1 MTTDT
6 EVEKTEYTEKI
17 TQVLELV
24 EGMSLLEASQLV
36 KAFEEKFGVSASAAM
51 AAPVAGAAAGGGEA
65 AAEEK
70 TEFSVV
76 LKEVGAN
83 KIQVIKAVRAETAL
97 GLIYKEKSDHPSHIY
112 DDDVTDASHIDDRVA
127 DKGNK
132 RVLSGNEITMGI
144 QEFLE
149 VGMKYKITIDIRD
162 DKYNLQIESI

>member
-6 EVEKTEYTEKI
+6 ELEKTEYTEKI
-17 TQVLELV
+17 TQVLGLV
-24 EGMSLLEASQLV
+24 EEMSLLEASQLV
-36 KAFEEKFGVSASAAM
+36 KAFEEKFGVSASVAM

-97 GLIYKEKSDHPSHIY
+97 GLKEAKALVDGAPKAIKEGVSKEEAEKIKKALE
-112 DDDVTDASHIDDRVA
+112 DAGAV
-127 DKGNK
+127 
-132 RVLSGNEITMGI
+132 VELT
-144 QEFLE
+144 
-149 VGMKYKITIDIRD
+149 
-162 DKYNLQIESI
+162 

>member
-51 AAPVAGAAAGGGEA
+51 AVPVAGAAAGGGEA

-83 KIQVIKAVRAETAL
+83 KIQVIKAVRAVTAL
-97 GLIYKEKSDHPSHIY
+97 GLKEAKALVDGAPKAIKEG
-112 DDDVTDASHIDDRVA
+112 VAKEEAEKIKKALEDAGAV
-127 DKGNK
+127 
-132 RVLSGNEITMGI
+132 VELT
-144 QEFLE
+144 
-149 VGMKYKITIDIRD
+149 
-162 DKYNLQIESI
+162 

>member
-51 AAPVAGAAAGGGEA
+51 AAPVAGAAAGGGGEA
-65 AAEEK
+65 AKEEK
-70 TEFSVV
+70 SEFDVV

-97 GLIYKEKSDHPSHIY
+97 GLKEAKALVDAAPKAIKEAVAK
-112 DDDVTDASHIDDRVA
+112 DDAEKIKKA
-127 DKGNK
+127 
-132 RVLSGNEITMGI
+132 
-144 QEFLE
+144 LE
-149 VGMKYKITIDIRD
+149 EAGAVVE
-162 DKYNLQIESI
+162 LA

>member
-51 AAPVAGAAAGGGEA
+51 AVPVAAAAGGGEA
-65 AAEEK
+65 AKEEK
-70 TEFSVV
+70 SEFDVV
-76 LKEVGAN
+76 LKEVGPN

-97 GLIYKEKSDHPSHIY
+97 GLKEAKALVDGAPKAIKEGVAK
-112 DDDVTDASHIDDRVA
+112 DDAEKIKKALEDAGAVVELA
-127 DKGNK
+127 
-132 RVLSGNEITMGI
+132 
-144 QEFLE
+144 
-149 VGMKYKITIDIRD
+149 
-162 DKYNLQIESI
+162 

>member
-6 EVEKTEYTEKI
+6 ELEKTEYTEKI

-36 KAFEEKFGVSASAAM
+36 KAFEEKFGVSASAVM
-51 AAPVAGAAAGGGEA
+51 AAPAGGMAAAGGGEA

-70 TEFSVV
+70 SEFDVV

-97 GLIYKEKSDHPSHIY
+97 GLKEAKAL
-112 DDDVTDASHIDDRVA
+112 VDAAPKAIKEAVA
-127 DKGNK
+127 KEEAEK
-132 RVLSGNEITMGI
+132 IKKA
-144 QEFLE
+144 LE
-149 VGMKYKITIDIRD
+149 DAGAVVE
-162 DKYNLQIESI
+162 LA

>member
-17 TQVLELV
+17 TQVLDLV

-51 AAPVAGAAAGGGEA
+51 AVPVTGAAAAGGGEA
-65 AAEEK
+65 AKEEK
-70 TEFSVV
+70 SEFDVV

-97 GLIYKEKSDHPSHIY
+97 GLKEAKALVDGAPKAIKEGVAK
-112 DDDVTDASHIDDRVA
+112 DDAEKIKKALEDAGAVVELA
-127 DKGNK
+127 
-132 RVLSGNEITMGI
+132 
-144 QEFLE
+144 
-149 VGMKYKITIDIRD
+149 
-162 DKYNLQIESI
+162 

>member
-6 EVEKTEYTEKI
+6 ELEKTEYTEKI

-36 KAFEEKFGVSASAAM
+36 KAFEEKFGVSASAVM
-51 AAPVAGAAAGGGEA
+51 AAPAGGMAAAGGGEA

-70 TEFSVV
+70 TEFDVV

-97 GLIYKEKSDHPSHIY
+97 GLKEAKAL
-112 DDDVTDASHIDDRVA
+112 VDAAPKAIKEAVA
-127 DKGNK
+127 KEEAEK
-132 RVLSGNEITMGI
+132 IKKA
-144 QEFLE
+144 LE
-149 VGMKYKITIDIRD
+149 DAGAVVE
-162 DKYNLQIESI
+162 LA

>member
-6 EVEKTEYTEKI
+6 ELEKTEYTEKI

-36 KAFEEKFGVSASAAM
+36 KAFEEKFGVSASAVM
-51 AAPVAGAAAGGGEA
+51 AAPAAGMAAAGGGEA

-70 TEFSVV
+70 SEFDVV

-97 GLIYKEKSDHPSHIY
+97 GLKEAKAL
-112 DDDVTDASHIDDRVA
+112 VDAAPKAIKEAVA
-127 DKGNK
+127 KEEAEK
-132 RVLSGNEITMGI
+132 IKKA
-144 QEFLE
+144 LE
-149 VGMKYKITIDIRD
+149 DAGAVVE
-162 DKYNLQIESI
+162 LA

>member
-51 AAPVAGAAAGGGEA
+51 AVPVTGAAAAGGGEA
-65 AAEEK
+65 AKEEK
-70 TEFSVV
+70 SEFDVV

-97 GLIYKEKSDHPSHIY
+97 GLKEAKALVDGAPKAIKEGVAK
-112 DDDVTDASHIDDRVA
+112 DDAEKIKKALEDAGAVVELA
-127 DKGNK
+127 
-132 RVLSGNEITMGI
+132 
-144 QEFLE
+144 
-149 VGMKYKITIDIRD
+149 
-162 DKYNLQIESI
+162 

>member
-36 KAFEEKFGVSASAAM
+36 KAFEEKFGVSASAVM

-70 TEFSVV
+70 SEFNVV

-97 GLIYKEKSDHPSHIY
+97 GLKEAKALVDAAPKAIKEGVAK
-112 DDDVTDASHIDDRVA
+112 DDAEKIKKALEDAGAVVELA
-127 DKGNK
+127 
-132 RVLSGNEITMGI
+132 
-144 QEFLE
+144 
-149 VGMKYKITIDIRD
+149 
-162 DKYNLQIESI
+162 

>member
-51 AAPVAGAAAGGGEA
+51 AVPVAGAAGGGGGGEA
-65 AAEEK
+65 AKEEK
-70 TEFSVV
+70 SEFDVV

-83 KIQVIKAVRAETAL
+83 KIQVIKAVRAETSL
-97 GLIYKEKSDHPSHIY
+97 GLKEAKALVDGAPKAIKEGVAK
-112 DDDVTDASHIDDRVA
+112 DDAEKIKKVLEDAGAVVELA
-127 DKGNK
+127 
-132 RVLSGNEITMGI
+132 
-144 QEFLE
+144 
-149 VGMKYKITIDIRD
+149 
-162 DKYNLQIESI
+162 

>member
-51 AAPVAGAAAGGGEA
+51 AVPVAGAAAGGGEA

-97 GLIYKEKSDHPSHIY
+97 GLKEAKALVDGAPKAIKEGVSKEEAEKIKKALE
-112 DDDVTDASHIDDRVA
+112 DAGAV
-127 DKGNK
+127 
-132 RVLSGNEITMGI
+132 VELT
-144 QEFLE
+144 
-149 VGMKYKITIDIRD
+149 
-162 DKYNLQIESI
+162 